1 MTPAELMLVGGILV
15 GTLETIIAALD
26 IKPNSTIELIIAV
39 AKTVFRTSLL
49 KK

>member
-26 IKPNSTIELIIAV
+26 IKPNSTVELIIAI
-39 AKTVFRTSLL
+39 AKSIFRTSI

>member
-26 IKPNSTIELIIAV
+26 IKPNSTVELVIAI
-39 AKTVFRTSLL
+39 AKAIFKSNF

>member
-26 IKPNSTIELIIAV
+26 IKPNSTVELIIAV
-39 AKTVFRTSLL
+39 AKAIFKTSL